1 MRSSTSPYLEQP
13 CHLFCGYKNTRRDA
27 RPRQTTG
34 VLDLLDPTAFIETR
48 PLYSNHVSASPMKA
62 CQRTSCRDKANYFIP
77 SIPHFPPRAK
87 KRKTPIARHDC
98 AALEAQP
105 CAARAII
112 RKKQRTLQELHPLAR
127 SFCSLLTAYCS
138 LLTPY
143 NNSAQIHVFENRSF
157 YWC

>member
-62 CQRTSCRDKANYFIP
+62 CQRTSCRTKKNISFLVYLTSVHAPKKEKLQSPGMTVLHLRHSHARRARLFARNKRPCKSCTLSQGP
-77 SIPHFPPRAK
+77 SAHCLLF
-87 KRKTPIARHDC
+87 TVHC
-98 AALEAQP
+98 L
-105 CAARAII
+105 
-112 RKKQRTLQELHPLAR
+112 
-127 SFCSLLTAYCS
+127 LLTGYC
-138 LLTPY
+138 LLFTRLY
-143 NNSAQIHVFENRSF
+143 LK
-157 YWC
+157 